1 MPQPRRATTPCRHT
15 VSGLFHSPDRG
26 SFHLSLVVLVRYRSS
41 PSIQPW
47 GMGPP
52 DSDGVSRVPSY
63 LGSHWG
69 RSRFRVRG
77 FHPVSPAFPGRSPTE
92 RRSHVVV
99 PQPRGAS
106 PPVWAT
112 ARSLAT
118 TCAII
123 VIFFSSGYLDVS
135 VPRVR
140 PPEQLRC
147 GGIAPAGFP
156 HSDIRGSQGICP
168 SPRLF
173 AACHVL
179 RRLREP
185 QASPMRPFLLS
196 LYPSNGTRLKLP
208 PPRLLDHIFFF
219 ARFVS
224 QLDFSLRFASRT
236 RNARKAR
243 RRKSFLFAFPT
254 CQ

>member
-1 MPQPRRATTPCRHT
+1 MPRARCFAYGSVTLFGASFHRLPLHLTRRRAAGPTTP
-15 VSGLFHSPDRG
+15 
-26 SFHLSLVVLVRYRSS
+26 
-41 PSIQPW
+41 
-47 GMGPP
+47 
-52 DSDGVSRVPSY
+52 
-63 LGSHWG
+63 
-69 RSRFRVRG
+69 
-77 FHPVSPAFPGRSPTE
+77 
-92 RRSHVVV
+92 
-99 PQPRGAS
+99 GAATS
-106 PPVWAT
+106 TAPVWAL

-123 VIFFSSGYLDVS
+123 VIFSSSGYLDVS

-140 PPEQLRC
+140 PPRQTWC

-185 QASPMRPFLLS
+185 QASPMRPFILS
-196 LYPSNGTRLKLP
+196 LSLQARDMRQCRPPVPHELP
-208 PPRLLDHIFFF
+208 PD
-219 ARFVS
+219 RFRS
-224 QLDFSLRFASRT
+224 IALSTRFLASISRFAGRLWGGASR
-236 RNARKAR
+236 
-243 RRKSFLFAFPT
+243 SLLFAFPT

>member
-1 MPQPRRATTPCRHT
+1 
-15 VSGLFHSPDRG
+15 
-26 SFHLSLVVLVRYRSS
+26 
-41 PSIQPW
+41 
-47 GMGPP
+47 MGPA
-52 DSDGVSRVPSY
+52 GSRRIPRAPRYSGAG
-63 LGSHWG
+63 LPQS
-69 RSRFRVRG
+69 SSFRVRAS
-77 FHPVSPAFPGRSPTE
+77 HPLRTHFPEGSATLMTR
-92 RRSHVVV
+92 
-99 PQPRGAS
+99 RGAG
-106 PPVWAT
+106 PTTPGAATGTAPVWAP

-123 VIFFSSGYLDVS
+123 VIFSSSGYLDVS

-140 PPEQLRC
+140 PPRQTWC

-185 QASPMRPFLLS
+185 QASPMRPFILS
-196 LYPSNGTRLKLP
+196 LFLQARDARQCRP
-208 PPRLLDHIFFF
+208 PG
-219 ARFVS
+219 
-224 QLDFSLRFASRT
+224 ASRT
-236 RNARKAR
+236 SARSLSLDR
-243 RRKSFLFAFPT
+243 SFNSISRFDSLLFAFPT